1 VNDARLGE
9 IPPHERQQGTFDST
23 RAFLVGESQR
33 QPVVVVIDDVQWMDA
48 TSDALLD
55 HLAVSAAAHR
65 LLIIACSRLE
75 HAPTWS
81 RRPTVLPV
89 VLGPLDSAERQRLI
103 DGSLDATAL
112 GPELLALAEER
123 SEGNPFFLEELLKG
137 LAEADPARR
146 AAGDAMLI
154 PPTVEDLITARID
167 RLEEPVKRVFQIAAV
182 IGREF
187 DFDLLRDVVGVDEE
201 LRPHVTRLVEL
212 DLVREQAIFPVWKF
226 AFKSSLA
233 HEVVYRTLLAG
244 RRRDLHGRVAR
255 AIEHRAEKYLEET
268 YELIAYHLSR
278 SGDAEAAV
286 RYLLLAGGKA
296 VRHFALADAGRYFD
310 EAADKL
316 RRLPADVVPRYVDE
330 LAVHRERLVRA
341 QGDADAN

>member
-1 VNDARLGE
+1 VNDARLAE

-48 TSDALLD
+48 TSEALLD
-55 HLAVSAAAHR
+55 HLAASIAAHS

-75 HAPTWS
+75 YEPAWS
-81 RRPTVLPV
+81 RRPTVVPV
-89 VLGPLDSAERQRLI
+89 VLSALGSAERRRLI

-112 GPELLALAEER
+112 APELLALAEER

-146 AAGDAMLI
+146 AAGDAMPI
-154 PPTVEDLITARID
+154 PATVEDVITARID
-167 RLEEPVKRVFQIAAV
+167 RVDEPVKRIFQIAAV

-187 DFDLLRDVVGVDEE
+187 DFDLLRAVVGADEE
-201 LRPHVTRLVEL
+201 LRPRLTRLVEL

-244 RRRDLHGRVAR
+244 RRRDLHARVAR
-255 AIEHRAEKYLEET
+255 AIERRAAKHLEEA

-278 SGDAEAAV
+278 SGDAETAV
-286 RYLLLAGGKA
+286 HYLLLAGGKA
-296 VRHFALADAGRYFD
+296 VRHFALADARRYFD
-310 EAADKL
+310 EADDKL
-316 RRLPADVVPRYVDE
+316 RRLPAGVASRYVGE
-330 LAVHRERLVRA
+330 LDWHRERLVRA
-341 QGDADAN
+341 QEEADAH